1 MESAGKREIAL
12 AVEGGIEI
20 FTINQT
26 CRNQRPY
33 SSLRVSNSVLD
44 QPTRSERS
52 IGFPVAR
59 RKTFPGEI
67 FHVQFRKTWRA
78 DSRVTWGNVIEG
90 ACHGATV

>member
-59 RKTFPGEI
+59 RKTFRERFSTFSSEKPGE
-67 FHVQFRKTWRA
+67 RTA
-78 DSRVTWGNVIEG
+78 E
-90 ACHGATV
+90 